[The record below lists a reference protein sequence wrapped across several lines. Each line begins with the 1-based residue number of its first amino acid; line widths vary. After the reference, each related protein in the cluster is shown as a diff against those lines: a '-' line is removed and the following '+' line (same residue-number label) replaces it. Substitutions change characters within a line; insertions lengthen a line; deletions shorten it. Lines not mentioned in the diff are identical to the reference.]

1 MMPAYSSPKP
11 QIYQIGRGTCR
22 IDAAHA
28 QTSACIVNGD
38 TTLLIDIGY
47 GVLDRLDSFG
57 ALDNCRELHIHISHR
72 HTDHLAGLFPLLQC
86 LTWSDDVRHLSVRRV
101 VVHAT
106 EEVCNL
112 IENLRS
118 LWGKDETSLCNASST
133 TLDRSLEYAPGP
145 DFQNWTYSAGGIP
158 VTSVHLPGANNH
170 GARCDVDGKRYAFAC
185 DATEVSDSLINFCR
199 DSDLCVFDFG
209 HLTNIRLPDNTHVI
223 NLEPVVELLVKAQ
236 PPIARAAHVYL
247 RHQQDRRLSPLE
259 RSQETRRL
267 VMETQHRATE
277 RGFSGILS
285 LATENE
291 LITL

>member
-1 MMPAYSSPKP
+1 MPAYSALKP
-11 QIYQIGRGTCR
+11 QIYQIGTGTCR

-28 QTSACIVNGD
+28 QTSACILNGD

-47 GVLDRLDSFG
+47 GILDRLDSFG

-86 LTWSDDVRHLSVRRV
+86 LTWSDDFKHLSVVRV
-101 VVHAT
+101 VIHAT

-118 LWGKDETSLCNASST
+118 LWGKEETSLYNASSPP
-133 TLDRSLEYAPGP
+133 LSRSLEYAPGP
-145 DFQNWTYSAGGIP
+145 DFQNWTYWVGDIP

-185 DATEVSDSLINFCR
+185 DATELNDSLINFCR

-209 HLTNIRLPDNTHVI
+209 HLTNIRLSDGTYTI
-223 NLEPVVELLVKAQ
+223 NLEPVVDLLVKAKS
-236 PPIARAAHVYL
+236 PIARAAHVYL

-259 RSQETRRL
+259 RSRETARL
-267 VMETQHRATE
+267 VAETASRAKE
-277 RGFSGILS
+277 RGFTGTLS
-285 LATENE
+285 LAVGNK